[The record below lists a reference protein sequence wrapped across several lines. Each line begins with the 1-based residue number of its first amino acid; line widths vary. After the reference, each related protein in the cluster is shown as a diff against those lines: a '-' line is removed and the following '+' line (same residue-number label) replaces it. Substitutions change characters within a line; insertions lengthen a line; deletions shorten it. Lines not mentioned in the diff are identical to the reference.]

1 MSPLHLVLR
10 VLHDSQ
16 ARGTLRL
23 NLGVF
28 PCTWRGIATLA
39 FGAAAPSLSS
49 STGADLLALASRA
62 DEAPHIGGRL
72 GVAGALWG
80 LDCFDGPSFSD
91 LEPSPGGL

>member
-1 MSPLHLVLR
+1 VSPLHLVLR

-23 NLGVF
+23 NRGVF
-28 PCTWRGIATLA
+28 PGVWRGIATFA
-39 FGAAAPSLSS
+39 FGATTPSPSS
-49 STGADLLALASRA
+49 SSGVDLLALASRE

-80 LDCFDGPSFSD
+80 LDCFDGPSFCD

>member
-28 PCTWRGIATLA
+28 PCAWRGIATLA
-39 FGAAAPSLSS
+39 FGATTPSPSS
-49 STGADLLALASRA
+49 GNGVDLLPLASR

-80 LDCFDGPSFSD
+80 LDCFDGPSFCD